1 MQITW
6 KPLLNVGVAAAV
18 AAAALV
24 ACGGGGGSSAAAPG
38 AVRLALTDAPACG
51 YDHVYVTV
59 DRVRMHQSG
68 SASDAD
74 GGWSEVALAT
84 PKRIDLLT
92 LTNGVLEELGQ
103 TSLPAGTYTQIRL
116 VLVDNTGNN
125 KLANAVQPTGGAEVA
140 MDTPSAQQSGL
151 KLKTAF
157 TVESGKTSD
166 LLLDFDACRSVVPTG
181 TTGGYNLKPVLTVT
195 PRVASGVEGY
205 VSTSLS
211 SATTLVTAQQAGV
224 VVRSAAPDSTGKFV
238 LTSLAA
244 GSYDIVVT
252 ADGRSTAV
260 VPAVPVATSTVTLNG
275 TGSAIAPPV
284 ATTRTVSGTT
294 TVGTSGGTTTTAATD
309 ATVRAVQVLTGGPT
323 VEVARMPVNATTGA
337 WQLRVPAGAPV
348 KASFTSGS
356 ALTFNADT
364 AVAGKYRI
372 EASASGRT
380 TVQATTDVGT
390 TDQTVPLTFA
400 P

>member
-1 MQITW
+1 MPSMSNRFWT
-6 KPLLNVGVAAAV
+6 AAIATAV
-18 AAAALV
+18 ASAALV
-24 ACGGGGGSSAAAPG
+24 ACGGGSGSGAAAPG

-51 YDHVYVTV
+51 FDHVYVTV

-74 GGWSEVALAT
+74 AGWSEVALAT
-84 PKRIDLLT
+84 PKRLDLLT

-103 TSLPAGTYTQIRL
+103 TSLPAGTYNQIRL
-116 VLVDNTGNN
+116 VLVENGGNSPR
-125 KLANAVQPTGGAEVA
+125 ANAVQPTGGAEVA
-140 MDTPSAQQSGL
+140 LDTPSAQQSGL

-166 LLLDFDACRSVVPTG
+166 LLLDFDACRSVVPT
-181 TTGGYNLKPVLTVT
+181 TTGSYNLKPVLTVT
-195 PRVASGVEGY
+195 PRVATGVEGY
-205 VSTSLS
+205 VSTSL
-211 SATTLVTAQQAGV
+211 AAGTALVTAQQAGV
-224 VVRSAAPDSTGKFV
+224 VVRSAAPDGTGKFV
-238 LTSLAA
+238 LPSLPA

-252 ADGRSTAV
+252 AAGRSTAV
-260 VPAVPVATSTVTLNG
+260 VAGVPVSGTSSVTLNG

-284 ATTRTVSGTT
+284 ATDRFAS
-294 TVGTSGGTTTTAATD
+294 GTTTTAATTTGGTTPVTD
-309 ATVRAVQVLTGGPT
+309 ATVRASQVLTGGPT

-337 WQLRVPAGAPV
+337 WQLRLAADAPV
-348 KASFTSGS
+348 KAGFAGGA

-364 AVAGKYRI
+364 AVAGKYRL
-372 EASASGRT
+372 EASAPGRT

-390 TDQTVPLTFA
+390 ADQTVPLAFA

>member
-1 MQITW
+1 MQFTW
-6 KPLLNVGVAAAV
+6 KPLFNVGAAAAV

-24 ACGGGGGSSAAAPG
+24 ACGGGGGSSAPAPG

-68 SASDAD
+68 SASDAE

-84 PKRIDLLT
+84 PKRLDLLT

-116 VLVDNTGNN
+116 VLVENTGNN
-125 KLANAVQPTGGAEVA
+125 KLANAVQPTGGAEVPL
-140 MDTPSAQQSGL
+140 DTPSAQQSGL

-205 VSTSLS
+205 VSTSLAP
-211 SATTLVTAQQAGV
+211 ATTLVTAQQAGV
-224 VVRSAAPDSTGKFV
+224 VVRSAAPDSVGKFV
-238 LTSLAA
+238 LPSLPA

-260 VPAVPVATSTVTLNG
+260 VPGVPVTATSTVTLNA
-275 TGSAIAPPV
+275 TGSAIAPPA
-284 ATTRTVSGTT
+284 ATARTVSGTA
-294 TVGTSGGTTTTAATD
+294 TVGTTSGGSTPATD

-323 VEVARMPVNATTGA
+323 VEVARMPVNGTTAA
-337 WQLRVPAGAPV
+337 WQLRVPADAPV
-348 KASFTSGS
+348 KASFASGG
-356 ALTFNADT
+356 ALTFAPD
-364 AVAGKYRI
+364 AAAAGKYRI
-372 EASASGRT
+372 EASATGRT

-390 TDQTVPLTFA
+390 ADQTVPLTFA

>member
-1 MQITW
+1 MPSMSNRFWT
-6 KPLLNVGVAAAV
+6 AAIATAV
-18 AAAALV
+18 ASAALV
-24 ACGGGGGSSAAAPG
+24 ACGGGSGSGAAAPG

-51 YDHVYVTV
+51 FDHVYVTV

-74 GGWSEVALAT
+74 AGWSEVALAT
-84 PKRIDLLT
+84 PKRLDLLT

-103 TSLPAGTYTQIRL
+103 TSLPAGTYNQIRL
-116 VLVDNTGNN
+116 VLVENGGNSPR
-125 KLANAVQPTGGAEVA
+125 ANAVQPTGGAEVA
-140 MDTPSAQQSGL
+140 LSTPSAQQSGL

-166 LLLDFDACRSVVPTG
+166 LLLDFDACRSVVPT
-181 TTGGYNLKPVLTVT
+181 TTGSYNLKPVLTVT
-195 PRVASGVEGY
+195 PRVATGVEGY
-205 VSTSLS
+205 VSTSL
-211 SATTLVTAQQAGV
+211 AAGTALVTAQQAGV
-224 VVRSAAPDSTGKFV
+224 VVRSAAPDGTGKFV
-238 LTSLAA
+238 LPSLPA

-252 ADGRSTAV
+252 AAGRSTAV
-260 VPAVPVATSTVTLNG
+260 VAGVPVSGTSSVTLNG

-284 ATTRTVSGTT
+284 ATDRFASGTT
-294 TVGTSGGTTTTAATD
+294 TAATTTGGTTPVTD
-309 ATVRAVQVLTGGPT
+309 ATVRASQVLTGGPT

-337 WQLRVPAGAPV
+337 WQLRLAADAPV
-348 KASFTSGS
+348 KAGFAGGA

-364 AVAGKYRI
+364 AVAGKYRL
-372 EASASGRT
+372 EASAPGRT

-390 TDQTVPLTFA
+390 ADQTVPLAFA